1 MLANPGTLAP
11 AYDVL
16 REFLHA
22 LIDLLLALP
31 RHLYAFARRDVRL
44 RRFETL
50 ERVHLSPL
58 PQELAAPGV
67 QLKSMILSCGDAS
80 GEIHAARLLKVLKDR
95 HPELSIAGYGGQML
109 EDMGMDVWLP
119 LADLNVMGFKDV
131 AAQLPMFFGAVHRFS
146 KVIHQQR
153 PDVVVLL
160 DYPGLNMHL
169 LRIAKRHGIPVVHY
183 VAPQLWAWAPWRV
196 HDFRRADRLLT
207 ILPFENDWYGR
218 HGASTTFVGHPL
230 ADSLAADSSI
240 WTPPQQSTDAPQQT
254 DSADIEWIAILP
266 GSRKREIRE
275 NLTLMLEAAELLQQQ
290 RPQVRFVLPH
300 LRDKVW
306 PQIEE
311 LLAASSVEVSKVRGE
326 FHSVLRQCHGAWV
339 VSGTA
344 SLEVAALGIPS
355 VVVYAMSSK
364 LGAWLAAH
372 ALTVPFVGGINL
384 VAGKQLAPERIGLDL
399 KAADLCA
406 DLLQQL
412 EEPGRS
418 AIVEQLQSV
427 HDTAL
432 APGTAKRAAL
442 AVEDAV
448 INRTTS

>member
-31 RHLYAFARRDVRL
+31 RHLYAFARRDARL
-44 RRFETL
+44 RAFETL
-50 ERVHLSPL
+50 ERIPLSPL
-58 PQELAAPGV
+58 PEELAAPGV
-67 QLKSMILSCGDAS
+67 ALKSMILSCGDAS
-80 GEIHAARLLKVLKDR
+80 AEIHATRLLQVLKDR
-95 HPELSIAGYGGQML
+95 HPELEVAGYGGQQL
-109 EDMGMDVWLP
+109 EEMGMDVWLP

-131 AAQLPMFFGAVHRFS
+131 AAQLPMFFGAVYRFS
-146 KVIHQQR
+146 KAIHQQR

-169 LRIAKRHGIPVVHY
+169 LRIAQRHGIPVVHY

-196 HDFRRADRLLT
+196 RDFRRADRLLT
-207 ILPFENDWYGR
+207 ILPFENDWYRR
-218 HGASTTFVGHPL
+218 HGASTTFVGHPM
-230 ADSLAADSSI
+230 ADSLVADSRI
-240 WTPPQQSTDAPQQT
+240 WTPPQTEGD
-254 DSADIEWIAILP
+254 DIEWIAILP

-275 NLTLMLEAAELLQQQ
+275 NLSLMLEAAELLQKQ

-300 LRDKVW
+300 SRAKVW

-311 LLAASSVEVSKVRGE
+311 LLAAGSVRVTKIADE

-355 VVVYAMSSK
+355 VVVYAMSSR

-372 ALTVPFVGGINL
+372 ALTVPFVGAINL
-384 VAGKQLAPERIGLDL
+384 VAGKQLAPERVGLDL
-399 KAADLCA
+399 KASDLCA
-406 DLLQQL
+406 DLLAQL

>member
-22 LIDLLLALP
+22 LLNLLLALP
-31 RHLYAFARRDVRL
+31 RHLYAFARRDIRL
-44 RRFETL
+44 RRFESL
-50 ERVHLSPL
+50 QRVDLDPL
-58 PQELAAPGV
+58 PEALPAPGLE
-67 QLKSMILSCGDAS
+67 LKSMILSCGDAS
-80 GEIHAARLLKVLKDR
+80 GELHAARLLKVLQNR
-95 HPELSIAGYGGQML
+95 HPELSVRGYGGQQL
-109 EDMGMDVWLP
+109 ADMGMDVWLP

-146 KVIHQQR
+146 KAIHRQR

-160 DYPGLNMHL
+160 DYPGLNLHL
-169 LRIAKRHGIPVVHY
+169 LRIAKRHRIPVVHY

-196 HDFRRADRLLT
+196 RDFQSANRLLT
-207 ILPFENDWYGR
+207 ILPFENDWYGQ

-230 ADSLAADSSI
+230 ADSLAADTSV
-240 WTPPQQSTDAPQQT
+240 WQPPRE
-254 DSADIEWIAILP
+254 DSEAEWIAILP

-275 NLTLMLEAAELLQQQ
+275 NLGLILEAAELLQQQ

-306 PQIEE
+306 PQIEAI
-311 LLAASSVEVSKVRGE
+311 LAASTVEVTTVRGE
-326 FHSVLRQCHGAWV
+326 FHSVLRRCHGAWV

-355 VVVYAMSSK
+355 VVVYAMSSR
-364 LGAWLAAH
+364 LGAWLASH
-372 ALTVPFVGGINL
+372 ALTVPFIGGINL
-384 VAGKQLAPERIGLDL
+384 VAGKQLAPERVGLDL
-399 KAADLCA
+399 KASDLCA
-406 DLLQQL
+406 DLLTQL
-412 EEPGRS
+412 KEPGRS
-418 AIVEQLQSV
+418 AIVEQLQAV
-427 HDTAL
+427 HDHAL

>member
-1 MLANPGTLAP
+1 MLANPGILAP

-22 LIDLLLALP
+22 LLDLLLALP
-31 RHLYAFARRDVRL
+31 RHLYAFTRRSARL
-44 RRFETL
+44 RAFESL
-50 ERVHLSPL
+50 QRVHLEAPL
-58 PQELAAPGV
+58 PQLPPATLTMKRMV
-67 QLKSMILSCGDAS
+67 LSCGDAS
-80 GEIHAARLLKVLKDR
+80 GEIHAARLLEVLQQR
-95 HPELSIAGYGGQML
+95 HPDLEVEGFGGQRL
-109 EDMGMDVWLP
+109 AAMGMDLWLP

-146 KVIHQQR
+146 KAIHRQR

-160 DYPGLNMHL
+160 DYPGLNRHL
-169 LRIAKRHGIPVVHY
+169 LRIAKRHRVPVVQY

-196 HDFRRADRLLT
+196 RDFRRADRLLT
-207 ILPFENDWYGR
+207 ILPFENDWYAR
-218 HGASTTFVGHPL
+218 HGARTTFVGHPL
-230 ADSLAADSSI
+230 ADSLAADNSS
-240 WTPPQQSTDAPQQT
+240 WSPPVSEEQSEVP
-254 DSADIEWIAILP
+254 IEWIAILP

-275 NLTLMLEAAELLQQQ
+275 NLSLMLEAAAFLQKQ
-290 RPQVRFVLPH
+290 RPQVRFVIPH

-306 PQIEE
+306 PQIDA
-311 LLAASSVEVSKVRGE
+311 LLANSPLKVTTVPGE
-326 FHSVLRQCHGAWV
+326 FHTVLRQCHGAWV

-384 VAGKQLAPERIGLDL
+384 VAGRQLAPEQVGLDL
-399 KAADLCA
+399 KAADLCH

-418 AIVEQLQSV
+418 AIVEQLQAV
-427 HDTAL
+427 HDLAL
-432 APGTAKRAAL
+432 APGTAQRAAL
-442 AVEDAV
+442 AVEDAAN
-448 INRTTS
+448 NRTNA

>member
-1 MLANPGTLAP
+1 MLTNPRTLAP

-22 LIDLLLALP
+22 LLDLLLALP
-31 RHLYAFARRDVRL
+31 RHLYAFARRDARL
-44 RRFETL
+44 RRFESL

-58 PQELAAPGV
+58 PEQLAAPGLE
-67 QLKSMILSCGDAS
+67 LKSMILSCGDAS
-80 GEIHAARLLKVLKDR
+80 GEIHAARLLKVLQER
-95 HPELSIAGYGGQML
+95 HPHLQVSGYGGQQL
-109 EDMGMDVWLP
+109 ADMGMDVWLP

-146 KVIHQQR
+146 KAIHKQH

-207 ILPFENDWYGR
+207 ILPFENDWYER

-230 ADSLAADSSI
+230 ADSLAADSSV
-240 WTPPQQSTDAPQQT
+240 WQPPS
-254 DSADIEWIAILP
+254 SEEGVEWIAILP

-275 NLTLMLEAAELLQQQ
+275 NLSLMLEAAELLQQQ
-290 RPQVRFVLPH
+290 RPQVCFVLPH

-311 LLAASSVEVSKVRGE
+311 MLTASSVKVTKVRGE

-384 VAGKQLAPERIGLDL
+384 VAGRQLAPERIGLNL
-399 KAADLCA
+399 KATDLCA
-406 DLLQQL
+406 DLLAQL
-412 EEPGRS
+412 KEPGRS
-418 AIVEQLQSV
+418 AIVEQLQAV

-448 INRTTS
+448 INRTKS